1 MILLN
6 VFDVNNPFVVAAYE
20 GQYSAETCEPND
32 DVVNRL
38 KDLVGLPIGMNV
50 EPVDETLGLESTR
63 VDIAP
68 GRKASPETFKKA
80 SSLGLDFILLT
91 GNPGTGVTNDLIAK
105 NVAVAK
111 EHFDGI
117 IIAGKMHSS
126 GVDEPVV
133 SIKSAEQFLD
143 AGADIVLVPAV
154 GTVWGITEKEV
165 KEVIDLVHSHGKL
178 VMNAIGTSQESAQP
192 EVIQNIGILNKTL
205 GVDIQHIGDANM
217 GLVGIENIKEL
228 SDAIRG
234 KRHTVSRMARS
245 INR

>member
-1 MILLN
+1 
-6 VFDVNNPFVVAAYE
+6 
-20 GQYSAETCEPND
+20 
-32 DVVNRL
+32 
-38 KDLVGLPIGMNV
+38 
-50 EPVDETLGLESTR
+50 
-63 VDIAP
+63 
-68 GRKASPETFKKA
+68 
-80 SSLGLDFILLT
+80 
-91 GNPGTGVTNDLIAK
+91 
-105 NVAVAK
+105 
-111 EHFDGI
+111 
-117 IIAGKMHSS
+117 MHSS

-178 VMNAIGTSQESAQP
+178 VMSAIGTSQESAQP